1 MSYWLHEEAEAELGN
16 AAVYYAEHASMNIA
30 EAFLEEFERVAAL
43 IGTNQQLG
51 TRKEEG
57 MRVYPFRRF
66 PYSLVYR
73 ENDQAGPQIYAVAHH
88 GREPGYWQDRR
99 VGN

>member
-1 MSYWLHEEAEAELGN
+1 MSYWLHEEAEAELGD
-16 AAVYYAEHASMNIA
+16 AAVYYAEHASRSIA

-43 IGTNQQLG
+43 LGTNQLLG

-73 ENDQAGPQIYAVAHH
+73 EDGGAGLQIYAVAHH
-88 GREPGYWQDRR
+88 NREPGYWGART
-99 VGN
+99 